1 MSAVHVSATG
11 LIFAA
16 VSLAAAIAVY
26 GLFVL
31 ADIML
36 RRGTIGRREIVM
48 LPGLALVVTVIGL
61 GLEWTDTHRHALL
74 AGVAFSAF
82 LGLNIGRMMPRSKR

>member
-1 MSAVHVSATG
+1 MHVSAAG

-16 VSLAAAIAVY
+16 ISLAAAIAVY

-82 LGLNIGRMMPRSKR
+82 LGLNIGRMMPRPGR

>member
-1 MSAVHVSATG
+1 MSGVHVSGAG
-11 LIFAA
+11 LIFAGI
-16 VSLAAAIAVY
+16 SLAAAVAVY

-31 ADIML
+31 ADALL

-48 LPGLALVVTVIGL
+48 LPGLAVVVTVIGL
-61 GLEWTDTHRHALL
+61 GLEWADTHRHGLL

-82 LGLNIGRMMPRSKR
+82 LGMNIGRVMPRRKL